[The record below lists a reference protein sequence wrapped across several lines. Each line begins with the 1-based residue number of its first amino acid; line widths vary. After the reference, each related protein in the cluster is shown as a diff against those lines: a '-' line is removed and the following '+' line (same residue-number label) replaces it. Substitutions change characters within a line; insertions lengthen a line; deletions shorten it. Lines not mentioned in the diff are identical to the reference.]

1 MSGFAQLG
9 LCNELLETLITL
21 DHKVPTPVQMQAIPA
36 VLAGRDLVAE
46 AQTGTGK
53 TASFALP
60 IIQRL
65 YQAKASHATLATH
78 QLNASED
85 HQYEAHNQETELKQ
99 TSQDTPPAEYRQIRG
114 LVLTPTR
121 ELAMQVAD
129 DTLEY
134 GKLLKMRVI
143 SIYGGVRFDNQV
155 RKLKR
160 GADILV
166 ATPGRLLDLIRHKE
180 ISLECV
186 EILVFDEAD
195 RMLDLGFIDDIRKLL
210 DFIPPKRQTLLF
222 SATLNDSVEVL
233 AEKLLQNPYR
243 VAIEARN
250 SASKQVKQ
258 SLYAVE
264 REDKADVLAFLIKN
278 GNWQQTL
285 VFTRTKKG
293 ADQLTHELRD
303 EGITAVAIH
312 GDRSQR
318 DRIAALKRFTDGE
331 VQVLVA
337 TDVAARGLHIEAL
350 PQVVNYDVPNQPE
363 AYVHR
368 IGRTGRAG
376 LKGHA
381 VSLVAGDERRFLQ
394 AIADLISRP
403 MQLQP
408 VPTLENGRLVEGGF
422 LSLKRQAKSKKGRN
436 QDTRSP
442 SKDSVKSSATGPNK
456 SRAGTKPQQEQ
467 EETGRPSI
475 RPSLFGK

>member
-1 MSGFAQLG
+1 MSGFAELG
-9 LCNELLETLITL
+9 LCDELLETLKTL
-21 DHKVPTPVQMQAIPA
+21 DHKVPTAVQQQAIPP
-36 VLAGRDLVAE
+36 VLAGQDLVAE

-60 IIQRL
+60 MIQRL
-65 YQAKASHATLATH
+65 SQSLKPLTPLKHS
-78 QLNASED
+78 SEIQSEILD
-85 HQYEAHNQETELKQ
+85 ET
-99 TSQDTPPAEYRQIRG
+99 AEVVYRQIRG

-134 GKLLKMRVI
+134 GRLLKMRVI

-166 ATPGRLLDLIRHKE
+166 ATPGRLLDLIRHGE
-180 ISLECV
+180 ISLAQV

-210 DFIPPKRQTLLF
+210 DFMPKQRQTLLF

-233 AEKLLQNPYR
+233 AERLLNNPKR

-264 REDKADVLAFLIKN
+264 RSDKADVLAFLIKN

-285 VFTRTKKG
+285 VFTRTKLG
-293 ADQLTHELRD
+293 ADQLTKELRD
-303 EGITAVAIH
+303 EGISAVAIH

-318 DRIAALKRFTDGE
+318 DRIAALKRFTEGE

-350 PQVVNYDVPNQPE
+350 AQVVNYDVPNQPE

-394 AIADLISRP
+394 AISDLIGRP

-408 VPTLENGRLVEGGF
+408 VPTVENGRLVEGGF
-422 LSLKRQAKSKKGRN
+422 LSQKRQTSSKKGRGQVTKSELKTASN
-436 QDTRSP
+436 NSSKTRF
-442 SKDSVKSSATGPNK
+442 KDAHTSSAKHNEK
-456 SRAGTKPQQEQ
+456 VAVEAKEDAA
-467 EETGRPSI
+467 RPSI